1 MNLRMTYTNSI
12 RLFLLIV
19 LVLTFAV
26 SAVAYAQSTGYT
38 NTDNSSSTE
47 KVKKKLDPYSTE
59 NNIGYDNFYLKLFRA
74 GKINT
79 PPPMGGPVTDILRNC
94 FDGVTWVAVGAPR
107 PGWYIHMQGVT
118 RTYTFGP
125 PTHIGQF
132 LLGLYAP
139 KKFCAKNV
147 GMGLITLPGLLITMM
162 GSSM

>member
-1 MNLRMTYTNSI
+1 MNIKIYKPSVTNK
-12 RLFLLIV
+12 LLVYFLWLALLLIPA
-19 LVLTFAV
+19 F
-26 SAVAYAQSTGYT
+26 SYAQNLCSPK
-38 NTDNSSSTE
+38 DPDEAIDPFSMSS
-47 KVKKKLDPYSTE
+47 
-59 NNIGYDNFYLKLFRA
+59 NCGYDNYYLKLFRA

-147 GMGLITLPGLLITMM
+147 GQGLITLPGLLITMM

>member
-1 MNLRMTYTNSI
+1 MYRQIFKISWNAI
-12 RLFLLIV
+12 LFPLILSSLLMFNISHAQNASS
-19 LVLTFAV
+19 T
-26 SAVAYAQSTGYT
+26 SASS
-38 NTDNSSSTE
+38 SSSTQDI
-47 KVKKKLDPYSTE
+47 KDKLDPFSSI
-59 NNIGYDNFYLKLFRA
+59 NNIGYDNSYLRLFRA
-74 GKINT
+74 GKIST
-79 PPPMGGPVTDILRNC
+79 PPPMGGPITDILRGC
-94 FDGVTWVAVGAPR
+94 FDGVTWVVVGAPR

-125 PTHIGQF
+125 PTHLGQF